1 MCLCVTGACVSA
13 LKGVQVSR
21 VSKLVLLVDS
31 WTYSERPYMV
41 MSTAVHMEN
50 FMKDFRNKDVPRD
63 MTPMTLLIPKEGK
76 SL

>member
-1 MCLCVTGACVSA
+1 M
-13 LKGVQVSR
+13 
-21 VSKLVLLVDS
+21 VLLVDS

-63 MTPMTLLIPKEGK
+63 MTPMTLLIPKGGK
-76 SL
+76 TQGKRWYCWYGKPWPRRPDHRVLS